1 MHPSTGYD
9 GTLGEPHLLYYQFK
23 HSQNSGLQYISCT
36 LAPVYDPS
44 RLQATVKLYH
54 DGREG
59 LGWPWCGGSPAMVLF
74 GTTFGVPGTWCQ
86 DG

>member
-36 LAPVYDPS
+36 LAPVYAPS

-54 DGREG
+54 DAPS
-59 LGWPWCGGSPAMVLF
+59 LQSLPAQSDAAVCL
-74 GTTFGVPGTWCQ
+74 V